1 MDFGQKMDTFWTKF
15 WTKNGQNCNVY
26 IQNLIEKRYIYKL
39 LFMLTIF
46 TIYTI
51 KILLNKIS
59 NKLYNKAKAQ

>member
-1 MDFGQKMDTFWTKF
+1 MDKNGQKMDKFWTKF

-26 IQNLIEKRYIYKL
+26 IQNLIEKRYINKL

-51 KILLNKIS
+51 KFLLNKIS
-59 NKLYNKAKAQ
+59 NKLLKQS